1 MEGIINL
8 HHDLMFFIVFIF
20 FFVAV
25 VLGRTLSTFSFT
37 NERLNDSNRLVVHGT
52 TIEII

>member
-20 FFVAV
+20 FFVSV
-25 VLGRTLSTFSFT
+25 VLARTLYVFKYTE
-37 NERLNDSNRLVVHGT
+37 ERQNDSNRLVVHGT